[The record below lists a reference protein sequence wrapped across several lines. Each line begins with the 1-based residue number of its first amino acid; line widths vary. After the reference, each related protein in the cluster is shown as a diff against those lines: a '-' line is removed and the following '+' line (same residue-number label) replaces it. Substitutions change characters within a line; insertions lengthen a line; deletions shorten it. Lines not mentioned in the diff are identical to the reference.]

1 MEIQLGHGGLLAPAN
16 PVRQGKNRG
25 WVNLFYQFIPQLRGT
40 FDTLEKARRTTTG
53 QGPIL
58 FFRTRIQRALLL
70 PMLGTPTTQNHS
82 NIHWN

>member
-40 FDTLEKARRTTTG
+40 FDTLEADPK
-53 QGPIL
+53 L
-58 FFRTRIQRALLL
+58 VE
-70 PMLGTPTTQNHS
+70 
-82 NIHWN
+82 